1 MAVARSHECPN
12 CGGLVR
18 ENARTC
24 GFCRSPLATVRC
36 SICYTMN
43 VTEASYCLAC
53 GTELGLEPL
62 AVGSDAKLSCPRC
75 AGLSLDG
82 FSNGDGPLYD
92 CAGCGGQFVDPH
104 TLRIMVERHRARSD
118 GGGGGLTTPP
128 SREARITYLR
138 CPVCRELMHR
148 RNFGRTSGVIV
159 DVCEIHGTWFDVGE
173 LPWILGF
180 VARGGLERGQLVELQ
195 EKERLIRAE
204 RSSISGSS
212 RSIGVSAGDVE
223 IEGRWE
229 DLAEAIAQFVRW
241 VLERRITRF

>member
-36 SICYTMN
+36 CICFAMN
-43 VTEASYCLAC
+43 VSVASYCLAC

-62 AVGSDAKLSCPRC
+62 AVDGEARLSCPRC
-75 AGLSLDG
+75 TGRSLDG

-92 CAGCGGQFVDPH
+92 CAGCGGQFVDPQ
-104 TLRIMVERHRARSD
+104 TLRTMVERHRARSD
-118 GGGGGLTTPP
+118 GGGGSST
-128 SREARITYLR
+128 SRHRETRVAYLR

-180 VARGGLERGQLVELQ
+180 VARGGPRTSATRGTRRERAADQGPASPPCALLPGREL
-195 EKERLIRAE
+195 LD
-204 RSSISGSS
+204 GSVGS
-212 RSIGVSAGDVE
+212 TKWAGMS
-223 IEGRWE
+223 
-229 DLAEAIAQFVRW
+229 
-241 VLERRITRF
+241 